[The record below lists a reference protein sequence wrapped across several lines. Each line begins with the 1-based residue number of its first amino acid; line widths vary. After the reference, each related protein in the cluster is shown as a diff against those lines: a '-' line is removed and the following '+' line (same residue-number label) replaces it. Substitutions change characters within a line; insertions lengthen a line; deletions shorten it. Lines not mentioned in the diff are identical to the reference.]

1 MRGEASGQCGWL
13 TAGLLLVLLLPW
25 SLHAQE
31 RMPPPDPARL
41 TAEQQQRYDTLI
53 HELRCLVCQNETI
66 ADSQVS
72 LAADLRNQVHAQI
85 AAGKSDAEVKRY
97 LTDRY
102 GDFVLY
108 RPPFKAT
115 TWMLWIGPFLVLLI
129 ALVVAIRYARARRA
143 HQATTVVDS
152 DALLRLIDAEARHDD
167 DDARKGPPA

>member
-1 MRGEASGQCGWL
+1 MAS
-13 TAGLLLVLLLPW
+13 LLFMVLLPW
-25 SLHAQE
+25 SLRAQE
-31 RMPPPDPARL
+31 RMPAPDPAHL
-41 TAEQQQRYDTLI
+41 TAGQQQRYDTLI

-115 TWMLWIGPFLVLLI
+115 TWLLWIGPFVVLLI
-129 ALVVAIRYARARRA
+129 ALIVAVRYARARRRHRA
-143 HQATTVVDS
+143 PVVVDN
-152 DALLRLIDAEARHDD
+152 DALVRLIDTEARHDE

>member
-1 MRGEASGQCGWL
+1 MGS
-13 TAGLLLVLLLPW
+13 LLVLLLPW
-25 SLHAQE
+25 SLRAQE
-31 RMPPPDPARL
+31 RMPAPDAAHL

-85 AAGKSDAEVKRY
+85 AAGRSDAEVKRY

-115 TWMLWIGPFLVLLI
+115 TWLLWIGPFLVLLI
-129 ALVVAIRYARARRA
+129 ALIVAVRYARARRRHRA
-143 HQATTVVDS
+143 PVAVDN
-152 DALLRLIDAEARHDD
+152 DALVRLIDGEARRDD
-167 DDARKGPPA
+167 DPRKGPPT